1 MNIAVCDD
9 EKLFLEEE
17 KRLIQRYFDAE
28 GQACKIDLFL
38 SGEDLLATEKELKQY
53 DIIFLDVNM
62 GGLDGVKVAEEIR
75 RWNPNVYLVFVTA
88 FIKYSTEGYK
98 VDATRFIIKGEGN
111 LEAAMDE
118 CLTAIC
124 KKMKLTDWRHTF

>member
-38 SGEDLLATEKELKQY
+38 S
-53 DIIFLDVNM
+53 
-62 GGLDGVKVAEEIR
+62 
-75 RWNPNVYLVFVTA
+75 
-88 FIKYSTEGYK
+88 
-98 VDATRFIIKGEGN
+98 
-111 LEAAMDE
+111 
-118 CLTAIC
+118 
-124 KKMKLTDWRHTF
+124 